1 MKKLILLG
9 VLIFLVGISCQ
20 AQYDEEADKQAL
32 TKLVAEDFD
41 ANALSGNHEAN
52 AALYTE
58 SAKRIQ
64 HGHVYK
70 GHEAILNVLS
80 HVREGFVIS
89 EHENTVKD
97 FWISENLASVGG
109 IFTGSWVKAEWGDT
123 LLTKQAWVHVCER
136 QTDDSWKIAFTMAS
150 ELNH

>member
-1 MKKLILLG
+1 MKKIIFFG
-9 VLIFLVGISCQ
+9 VLIFLAGIACQ
-20 AQYDEEADKQAL
+20 GQYDEEADKQAL
-32 TKLVAEDFD
+32 TKLVAKDFD

-64 HGHVYK
+64 QGTVYK
-70 GHEAILNVLS
+70 GHEEILYVLS
-80 HVREGFVIS
+80 RAREGFVLS

-97 FWISENLASVGG
+97 IWISENLASVGG

-150 ELNH
+150 ELNE